1 MERGMSQKGAL
12 KKLAKEMGVTRKETA
27 AVKKKLDNAGFKEV
41 KESYEIGT
49 DEYRMHTQGITPGQ
63 EITDYQRFKVESMKE
78 ALAKVWGLD
87 EARPVG
93 TGRQPPKEASKY
105 LEIEFKDKTT
115 AEKAYN
121 HINNK
126 IEPGGNQPW
135 DDFNQE
141 GNSIQFDNMRDA
153 DGLMK
158 ELKKKF
164 KFKVYEREEVEDKD
178 LTKLSKNGKV
188 ATGAEADEINL
199 KPKTAE

>member
-1 MERGMSQKGAL
+1 
-12 KKLAKEMGVTRKETA
+12 
-27 AVKKKLDNAGFKEV
+27 
-41 KESYEIGT
+41 
-49 DEYRMHTQGITPGQ
+49 MHTQSITPGQ

-87 EARPVG
+87 EQA
-93 TGRQPPKEASKY
+93 AKY

-199 KPKTAE
+199 KPKTKD